1 VLAGELDGIWATG
14 DIAVV
19 TSGVIETGEVSV
31 IVAAELDS
39 VGSADRGARLLPPQE
54 ATKAVQSTTIAV
66 TIKCEGLNFHFLS
79 SRSIVYYFQAR
90 QYIFQPCFRTNDML
104 RSRC

>member
-19 TSGVIETGEVSV
+19 TSGVIETGAVSL
-31 IVAAELDS
+31 IVAAGLDS
-39 VGSADRGARLLPPQE
+39 VGSADIGARLSPPQE
-54 ATKAVQSTTIAV
+54 AAKAVQSTTIAAR
-66 TIKCEGLNFHFLS
+66 IKCEGLNFHFLS

-90 QYIFQPCFRTNDML
+90 QHIFRSCFRTNDML